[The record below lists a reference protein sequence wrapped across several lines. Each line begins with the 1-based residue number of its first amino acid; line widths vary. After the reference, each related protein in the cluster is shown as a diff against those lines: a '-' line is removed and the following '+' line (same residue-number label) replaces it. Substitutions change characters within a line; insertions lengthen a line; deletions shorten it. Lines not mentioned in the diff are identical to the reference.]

1 MQSTKR
7 ERFGW
12 YMYDWA
18 NSAFY
23 TSVITVFLG
32 PYLTEIAKNAAG
44 PQGSISFLG
53 FDIYPASYFA
63 YIVSLSVALQVL
75 LLPVMGAIADNT
87 GAKKKLLGLFAY
99 IGAFA
104 TMGLYFL
111 EGSNYQLG
119 GVLFVTANLSF
130 GIAAVI
136 YNSYL
141 NALAEAE
148 RRDTVSSIGWATG
161 YLGGGIVL
169 GLNLILFAN
178 AESFGVST
186 ASAVRISLASA
197 GLWWAVFTLFP
208 MLLLRKDSLQQKG
221 KISRSVSKSV
231 HTLIETLKDAR
242 NHPQTLLMLTAYLFY
257 NDGVQ
262 AVIVLSAQFGN
273 QELGITI
280 ESLTA
285 LILIIQF
292 VAFGGSLFFNQLAKR
307 YGTRNTIIFALFLWI
322 VVIFYAFSLLSTS
335 IEFYAI
341 GIIIGMI
348 MGGTQSLSRSLYSN
362 LIPTGSE
369 AEYFSLYEISE
380 KGTSWLGPLIFGLSL
395 QITHSYRI
403 AILSLVIF
411 FLIGLFLMF
420 RLKKQIPYYSKS
432 SADI

>member
-1 MQSTKR
+1 MQSTKK

-53 FDIYPASYFA
+53 FDIFPASYFA

-75 LLPVMGAIADNT
+75 LLPVMGAIADST

-119 GVLFVTANLSF
+119 GLLFVIANLSF
-130 GIAAVI
+130 GISAVI

-148 RRDTVSSIGWATG
+148 RRDTVSSIGWAIG

-208 MLLLRKDSLQQKG
+208 MFLLRRDSLQNKG
-221 KISRSVSKSV
+221 KIPTAISKSV

-273 QELGITI
+273 QELGMTI

-292 VAFGGSLFFNQLAKR
+292 VAFGGSLLFNQLAKR

-335 IEFYAI
+335 AEFYAI
-341 GIIIGMI
+341 GIIIGII

-362 LIPTGSE
+362 LIPVGSE
-369 AEYFSLYEISE
+369 AEYFSLYEVSE

-403 AILSLVIF
+403 AVLSLVIF
-411 FLIGLFLMF
+411 FLIGLSLMF
-420 RLKKQIPYYSKS
+420 RLKK
-432 SADI
+432 